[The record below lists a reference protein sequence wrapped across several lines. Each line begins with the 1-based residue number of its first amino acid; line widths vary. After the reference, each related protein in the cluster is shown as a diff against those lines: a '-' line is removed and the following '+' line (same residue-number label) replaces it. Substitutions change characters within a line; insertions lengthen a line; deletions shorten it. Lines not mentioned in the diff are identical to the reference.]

1 MKKRLLCILCMLS
14 MMLTFASCGQS
25 DGADTA
31 EGSDGAS
38 GSQSA
43 DGDPSADSS
52 ESTADDTGKNKDDN
66 KNGDASDS
74 SGEAAETSA
83 PAESAPADTIV
94 EAVESALS
102 DINGALDVI
111 SRENDGNPEV
121 DGAIITIRQSSN
133 YLAGSYLDSEGLDK
147 PTPAIITGRILLALY
162 DTDTY
167 YGSWLMKNIDKG
179 TIRFGFYDMT
189 GDGIPELFVETSD
202 AICSILNVVDISN
215 GGFDLLAQLISP
227 EMSKSDEIDVTWYTG
242 NRGYFYV
249 SNKNRSGN
257 ISEVK
262 VIIEPTES
270 GKVNSYWY
278 STSDNNLGNADK
290 KLAEYSVIGKGM
302 KTTRIFAASELN
314 YQDLKEEVEKNFEIT
329 EPAPP
334 AETKV
339 TDENGDPVETETA
352 AE

>member
-1 MKKRLLCILCMLS
+1 

-25 DGADTA
+25 
-31 EGSDGAS
+31 EGSDTADGSDGSSA
-38 GSQSA
+38 SQSS
-43 DGDPSADSS
+43 DDETSADASDNA
-52 ESTADDTGKNKDDN
+52 ETDTEENKDDKEN
-66 KNGDASDS
+66 KDGGETS
-74 SGEAAETSA
+74 EAAA
-83 PAESAPADTIV
+83 PAEPTPADTIV

-167 YGSWLMKNIDKG
+167 YGSWFMKNIDKG

-189 GDGIPELFVETSD
+189 GDGVPELFVETSD

-215 GGFDLLAQLISP
+215 GGFDLLVQLISP

-262 VIIEPTES
+262 IIIEPSKS
-270 GKVNSYWY
+270 GNINSYWY

-302 KTTRIFAASELN
+302 KTTKIFAASELN
-314 YQDLKEEVEKNFEIT
+314 YQSLKEEIGKNFEIT
-329 EPAPP
+329 EPEPP
-334 AETKV
+334 AETAV

>member
-1 MKKRLLCILCMLS
+1 ML
-14 MMLTFASCGQS
+14 MGFASCGQS
-25 DGADTA
+25 EGGDTA
-31 EGSDGAS
+31 ADGSDGS
-38 GSQSA
+38 SVSQSA
-43 DGDPSADSS
+43 DDTASGSTDAAADTGSDKNKDSADSS
-52 ESTADDTGKNKDDN
+52 
-66 KNGDASDS
+66 GDAQS
-74 SGEAAETSA
+74 AETSA
-83 PAESAPADTIV
+83 PAETEPADTVV

-167 YGSWLMKNIDKG
+167 YGSWFMRNIDKG

-189 GDGIPELFVETSD
+189 GDGVPELFVETSD

-227 EMSKSDEIDVTWYTG
+227 EMSKSSEIDVTWYTG

-262 VIIEPTES
+262 VIIEPTDS

-314 YQDLKEEVEKNFEIT
+314 YQNLKEEIGKNFEIT
-329 EPAPP
+329 EPEPP
-334 AETKV
+334 AETAV

>member
-1 MKKRLLCILCMLS
+1 

-25 DGADTA
+25 EGSDTA
-31 EGSDGAS
+31 DGSDGAS
-38 GSQSA
+38 ISQSS
-43 DGDPSADSS
+43 DGDASSDPS
-52 ESTADDTGKNKDDN
+52 ESTDADTEKSKDDNNDKNKD
-66 KNGDASDS
+66 
-74 SGEAAETSA
+74 GEGTSETAA
-83 PAESAPADTIV
+83 PAVSAPADTIV

-167 YGSWLMKNIDKG
+167 YGSWFMKNIDKG

-202 AICSILNVVDISN
+202 AICSILNIVDISN

-227 EMSKSDEIDVTWYTG
+227 EMSKSNEIDVTWYTG

-262 VIIEPTES
+262 IIIEPSKS
-270 GKVNSYWY
+270 GNINSYWY

-302 KTTRIFAASELN
+302 KTTKIFAASELN
-314 YQDLKEEVEKNFEIT
+314 YQSLKEEIEKNFEIT
-329 EPAPP
+329 EPEPP
-334 AETKV
+334 AETAV